1 MPADPLVPE
10 TTLQRLL
17 PEQAIAFAK
26 ELESTAQDAPPG
38 LLLAR
43 CENVAVAQGR
53 LFLRN
58 ALAAALQQQ
67 IDDGEKRGRPREP
80 VPADTP
86 GGTRV
91 TPPAPSSPPSAPST

>member
-1 MPADPLVPE
+1 MPANPLVPQ

-17 PEQAIAFAK
+17 AEQAIAFAK
-26 ELESTAQDAPPG
+26 ELEATAQDAPPG

-43 CENVAVAQGR
+43 CENVAVASGR

-67 IDDGEKRGRPREP
+67 ITDAEKKGPPTAP
-80 VPADTP
+80 VPADMP
-86 GGTRV
+86 GVTRA